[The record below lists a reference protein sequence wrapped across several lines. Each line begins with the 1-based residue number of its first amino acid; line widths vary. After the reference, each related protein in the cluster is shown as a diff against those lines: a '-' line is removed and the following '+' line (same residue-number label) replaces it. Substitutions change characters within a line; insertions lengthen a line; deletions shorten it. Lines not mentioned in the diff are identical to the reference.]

1 MTWKTILKDEE
12 EEEMDMFEQE
22 RLNRRRLTEKQIDAA
37 LTAVGVKGGM
47 NNFSDPDRA
56 VDELIERLQDH
67 LKDVPP
73 PDMSEYDGPD
83 EPPLPPRFG

>member
-1 MTWKTILKDEE
+1 MRWENILK
-12 EEEMDMFEQE
+12 EEEMDIFEQE
-22 RLNRRRLTEKQIDAA
+22 RLSRRRLTEKQIDAA

-73 PDMSEYDGPD
+73 PDMSEVGSPD
-83 EPPLPPRFG
+83 R